1 MTVKPGNRKNGQFNR
16 REFVKHTAQ
25 ATLAV
30 GAVSALGFPAVLRG
44 ATAPAI
50 KIGHIH
56 PLTGFLAFMGGELR
70 SGLRL
75 AVAEINGRGGIKSLD
90 GAKIQLLDG
99 DTQGKPEVSIA
110 EIERFNNEG
119 CIAVMGSLQ
128 SSVTLVATQ
137 QAERLHLPF
146 VVSVS
151 VSDDITNRGFQYTF
165 RLQPHSGHMAGHTLQ
180 YLNEIA
186 KSKGV
191 SIKTISHLHDNTSFG
206 TSLFKHVSTMAS
218 KFGWEIVADVP
229 YSPRATDVGTEINKI
244 KFAGADVVLHSGY
257 FNDSVRALR
266 TMRDLRV
273 RAKGIVGMA
282 NGAYSQSKF
291 VQELGSMTENV
302 MDGNYRANPNSSL
315 TKRVFADYQK
325 MAGTTMPSHAVY
337 SYQGMLV
344 IADALE
350 RSGSRDRDALRDA
363 LAKTNYTNHILP
375 QGPIIFGSD
384 GQNKN
389 ARAALM
395 QIRNQK
401 VKVVW
406 PGDYA
411 ETSPV
416 FPQ

>member
-1 MTVKPGNRKNGQFNR
+1 
-16 REFVKHTAQ
+16 
-25 ATLAV
+25 
-30 GAVSALGFPAVLRG
+30 
-44 ATAPAI
+44 
-50 KIGHIH
+50 
-56 PLTGFLAFMGGELR
+56 
-70 SGLRL
+70 
-75 AVAEINGRGGIKSLD
+75 
-90 GAKIQLLDG
+90 
-99 DTQGKPEVSIA
+99 
-110 EIERFNNEG
+110 
-119 CIAVMGSLQ
+119 
-128 SSVTLVATQ
+128 
-137 QAERLHLPF
+137 
-146 VVSVS
+146 
-151 VSDDITNRGFQYTF
+151 
-165 RLQPHSGHMAGHTLQ
+165 MASHTLQ

-191 SIKTISHLHDNTSFG
+191 SIKSISHLHDNTSFG

-218 KFGWEIVADVP
+218 KFGWEVVADVP
-229 YSPRATDVGTEINKI
+229 YSPRSTDIGTEINKI

-273 RAKGIVGMA
+273 KAKGIVGMA

-325 MAGTTMPSHAVY
+325 MAGTTMPSHTVY